1 MKYKTKLDPSI
12 LIGHK
17 KVRTGDVQ
25 VVSTSIGTCKDHVIP
40 KSHMKDYDE
49 PSSYEKMLIHE
60 HDFSVIVEKR
70 KCIIC
75 CLTCGT
81 YFCEICGKVLD
92 DTLTHT
98 DRLCF
103 EMHKQKR
110 AIQTTR
116 KLKQKQ

>member
-17 KVRTGDVQ
+17 KRTGDVQ
-25 VVSTSIGTCKDHVIP
+25 VVSTSIGTCEDHVIP
-40 KSHMKDYDE
+40 KSNMKDYDR
-49 PSSYEKMLIHE
+49 PSSYEKTLIHE

-70 KCIIC
+70 KCIIR
-75 CLTCGT
+75 CLTCST

-92 DTLTHT
+92 DALIHT

-116 KLKQKQ
+116 KLKQK